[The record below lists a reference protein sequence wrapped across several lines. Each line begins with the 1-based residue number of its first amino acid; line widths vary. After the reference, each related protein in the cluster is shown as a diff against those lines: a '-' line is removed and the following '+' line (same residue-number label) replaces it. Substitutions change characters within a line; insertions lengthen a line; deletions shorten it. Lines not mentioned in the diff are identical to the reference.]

1 MEDWGS
7 WLVRRR
13 LERALVSSS
22 LGLLQEEEQADGCAM
37 LLLDSVGVLLGVD
50 GGTDDGFSWNVD
62 LIFVVAADPLPPP
75 PSNEV
80 TGSSSRGV
88 DDDEEEEDAAV
99 VP

>member
-22 LGLLQEEEQADGCAM
+22 LGLKEAGADGCV
-37 LLLDSVGVLLGVD
+37 LLDSVGVLMGVLLGVD
-50 GGTDDGFSWNVD
+50 GGTDDGFSWDVD

-80 TGSSSRGV
+80 TGSSSRGI
-88 DDDEEEEDAAV
+88 DDDEEEDAAV

>member
-22 LGLLQEEEQADGCAM
+22 LGLLWEAGGCAV
-37 LLLDSVGVLLGVD
+37 LLVDSVGVLLGVD

-80 TGSSSRGV
+80 TGSSSRIG
-88 DDDEEEEDAAV
+88 DDEEDDAAV